1 VLSSSSAIGKAQIE
15 NGLKQWK
22 LIRNAT
28 AGQDVQYTDVCYQ
41 KRADEGCF
49 DLTNV
54 ITGIDGD
61 EEEDEGTSIALFFK
75 DTAIAREYLSG
86 LSASTEIML
95 AGEGETGTSSVV
107 LNKLP
112 AAGSV
117 LGMSAG
123 INLED
128 RHQHHSVLSLY
139 PYSSLSIFTRTNG
152 DVFTRS
158 QQQERVQQGRRSWGS
173 GGRISTSSPFPSSV
187 KGVAD
192 PSTPLSRTSSLT
204 TEGRE
209 INPAKH
215 IKFLAYAVRALVTR
229 FWLLAKNA
237 DSADIFVVL
246 LGYVLMHFTFARLFL
261 NMRKMGSSFWLREFG
276 ASARDSMFQQG
287 SSSVRCIVS

>member
-1 VLSSSSAIGKAQIE
+1 VLSSSSTIGKAEIE

-22 LIRNAT
+22 LVSNAT
-28 AGQDVQYTDVCYQ
+28 AGQDVWYSDVCYQ
-41 KRADEGCF
+41 KRAGEGCL
-49 DLTNV
+49 DLSSEIGGENEE
-54 ITGIDGD
+54 D
-61 EEEDEGTSIALFFK
+61 EEEGLEIALFFK
-75 DTAIAREYLSG
+75 DTTVARDYLSG
-86 LSASTEIML
+86 LSASTQIVL
-95 AGEGETGTSSVV
+95 SGQSETETASIV

-112 AAGSV
+112 APGSV

-158 QQQERVQQGRRSWGS
+158 QEQQHVQQGRRSWGS
-173 GGRISTSSPFPSSV
+173 GGRVSTSSPFPSSV
-187 KGVAD
+187 KDVAD
-192 PSTPLSRTSSLT
+192 APTPFSSTSSLT
-204 TEGRE
+204 AEGKE

-246 LGYVLMHFTFARLFL
+246 LGYVLMHFTFVRLFL
-261 NMRKMGSSFWLREFG
+261 NMRKMGSSFWLRE
-276 ASARDSMFQQG
+276 S
-287 SSSVRCIVS
+287 